1 MGTSKGLNYMTNS
14 LRIFSPRTRLQTV
27 SFEKLFN
34 DFFDDTWLKEFNR
47 VFEGYPVSNVFLD
60 SKENRFEIEIAVP
73 GFKKDEIQ
81 IEADGNVLTITAKH
95 KEEIVENDE
104 DRIRLH
110 KRLKYE
116 DFTRSYRLPLKCDLT
131 MINADL
137 NDGILRIYVP
147 FDEKQKQK
155 NLIEIK

>member
-1 MGTSKGLNYMTNS
+1 M
-14 LRIFSPRTRLQTV
+14 
-27 SFEKLFN
+27 
-34 DFFDDTWLKEFNR
+34 
-47 VFEGYPVSNVFLD
+47 
-60 SKENRFEIEIAVP
+60 
-73 GFKKDEIQ
+73 
-81 IEADGNVLTITAKH
+81 
-95 KEEIVENDE
+95 ENDE